1 MSTRSDHGDGERSGS
16 DQRVAATAAGSRRQR
31 EGRTRGWDSDE
42 IRSER
47 VTVRF
52 TPSGLADIEE
62 VARRLRMRPS
72 AWIGEMAERYA
83 RGQLA
88 PVPEDMRDAV
98 REIVAQR
105 PYVSSLG
112 SLVNQVAKVANAT
125 GSLPED
131 TREQVQVF
139 QRQVADLTRRLD
151 ELEMLATRRAQGNR
165 R

>member
-1 MSTRSDHGDGERSGS
+1 
-16 DQRVAATAAGSRRQR
+16 
-31 EGRTRGWDSDE
+31 
-42 IRSER
+42 
-47 VTVRF
+47 
-52 TPSGLADIEE
+52 
-62 VARRLRMRPS
+62 
-72 AWIGEMAERYA
+72 MAERYA

-112 SLVNQVAKVANAT
+112 SLVNQVVKVANAT